1 MEQVQRPPVIPRATY
16 RLQFHKGFG
25 FADAA
30 KLVPYLA
37 ALGVSHVYASPF
49 LLARPGSTHGY
60 DITDHNRF
68 NPEVGDEAAF
78 NKLSDTLSAHGMGL
92 ILDFVPNHMG
102 VGGAD
107 NPWWLDVL
115 EWGRHSLF
123 AGFFDIDWSPSEPT
137 LQGKVLLPFLGDH
150 YGRILTDG
158 QLQLRFDAEWGSFSV
173 WYWEH
178 RFPIAVR
185 DYPALLKAAREH
197 LTGDTS
203 PLANLGAEF
212 GKVGLGHPAVRE
224 QAVIYRRAGELK
236 GRLAALAAEQPAVR
250 EAIEAAVAGYNG
262 TPGDEESF
270 VRLHELLEAQ
280 HYRPAFW
287 RVATAE
293 INYRRFFDINDLAGL
308 CMENQ
313 ELFELAHRL
322 IFRLIADNRLHG
334 LRFDHID
341 GLYDPADYCR
351 RLQDRAAYLLM
362 QDQAAATV
370 SGAQANA
377 LSPAKPRAHLLYTLV
392 EKILAR
398 HERLRDDWPVD
409 GTTGY
414 DFMNLVNGLFVNPA
428 AEKQITAIYNRFI
441 GRTPDWEEI
450 CVRSKKQLVRG
461 NLASEVNVLA
471 GDLQTLAKQS
481 RFTRDFTLPGITAA
495 LVEVVAQFPVYRTY
509 IDEQGASEEDRRDLD
524 WAFARAR
531 RYAPMGDTSVFD
543 FLYAVLSTDLLRE
556 DSHEYRR
563 EEILRTAMKFQ
574 QVTGPVTAK
583 SIEDTAFYRYYR
595 LVSLNEVGG
604 EPGHF
609 GVSPAAFHRV
619 NQQRLQH
626 HPYGMLATAT
636 HDHKRGED
644 TRARIDAIT
653 EVHTEWRRRVRRWSV
668 LNKRRKGTRE
678 EVVGPGRNDEYLI
691 YQTLV
696 GSWPLEIADPAD
708 PHLGE
713 YADRIATYMNKAMRE
728 SKTHTSWNYPDQRYE
743 QAVDGFVRAIL
754 DPARSAPFLNDL
766 LQFVARIEAIGAV
779 NGLAQT
785 LLKLTAPGVPDLYQ
799 GTELWDQS
807 LVDPD
812 NRRPVDYA
820 LRRRWLKKLSQTT
833 DVAGLVE
840 GWRDGRIKQYLIA
853 RTLDLRRRLPGV
865 FADGAYI
872 SLEVTGAQAD
882 RVVAFHRKHGPDEV
896 VVVVPRLVGSLLGDT
911 QVPLVPA
918 GAWGG
923 TAVTLPQLP
932 VGAVFREVL
941 TGGSRLPA
949 PSWRVGDLLAAFPV
963 ALLSHCPRDEDPPAL
978 PPP

>member
-1 MEQVQRPPVIPRATY
+1 MDQVQRPPVIPRATY

-25 FADAA
+25 FSDAA

-78 NKLSDTLSAHGMGL
+78 NKLSDALAAQGMGI

-123 AGFFDIDWSPSEPT
+123 AGFFDIDWSPAEPT
-137 LQGKVLLPFLGDH
+137 LLGKVLLPFLGDH
-150 YGRILTDG
+150 YGTILTDG

-173 WYWEH
+173 WYWDH

-185 DYPALLKAAREH
+185 DYPALLKAARKRME
-197 LTGDTS
+197 GDST
-203 PLANLGAEF
+203 PLGTLVEEF
-212 GKVGLGHPAVRE
+212 GKVGQGHPSVRE
-224 QAVIYRRAGELK
+224 QAVIHRRATELK
-236 GRLAALAAEQPAVR
+236 GRLAALAAEQPALR
-250 EAIEAAVAGYNG
+250 ETIDAVVAGYNG
-262 TPGDEESF
+262 TAGDEDSF
-270 VRLHELLEAQ
+270 VALHELLEAQ
-280 HYRPAFW
+280 SYRLAFW

-308 CMENQ
+308 SMENQ
-313 ELFELAHRL
+313 EVFELTHRL
-322 IFRLIADNRLHG
+322 VFRLIADNRIHG

-341 GLYDPADYCR
+341 GLYNPAEYCR

-370 SGAQANA
+370 SGAQADA
-377 LSPAKPRAHLLYTLV
+377 ISPAKPRAHLLYVLV

-441 GRTPDWEEI
+441 GREPDWEEI
-450 CVRSKKQLVRG
+450 SVRSKKQLVLG

-471 GDLQTLAKQS
+471 SELHGLAKQS
-481 RFTRDFTLPGITAA
+481 RFSRDFTLPGVTAA
-495 LVEVVAQFPVYRTY
+495 LIEVIAHFPVYRTY
-509 IDEQGASEEDRRDLD
+509 IDEDGPGDDDRRDLD
-524 WAFARAR
+524 WAFSQAR
-531 RYAPMGDTSVFD
+531 RAAPMGDTSVFD
-543 FLYAVLSTDLLRE
+543 FLYAALSTDLLQQEGRGYSRG
-556 DSHEYRR
+556 D
-563 EEILRTAMKFQ
+563 ILRNAMKFQ

-609 GVSPAAFHRV
+609 GVSPAAFHKL

-644 TRARIDAIT
+644 TRVRIDAIT

-668 LNKRRKGTRE
+668 LNTRKKGTVE
-678 EVVGPGRNDEYLI
+678 EIVGPGHNDEYLI

-696 GSWPLEIADPAD
+696 GSWPLEITDPAD
-708 PHLGE
+708 PGLAE
-713 YADRIATYMNKAMRE
+713 YTDRIVAYLNKAMRE
-728 SKTHTSWNYPDQRYE
+728 SKTHTSWNHPDPRYE
-743 QAVDGFVRAIL
+743 QAVEGFVRGIL
-754 DPARSAPFLNDL
+754 DPARSTAFLNDL
-766 LQFVARIEAIGAV
+766 LPFVQRLAVIGAV

-799 GTELWDQS
+799 GTEFWDLS

-820 LRRRWLKKLSQTT
+820 LRRRTLKKLGAAP
-833 DVAGLVE
+833 DPAELVAN
-840 GWRDGRIKQYLIA
+840 WHDGRVKQLVIA
-853 RTLDLRRRLPGV
+853 RTLDLRRRLPAV
-865 FADGAYI
+865 FADGTYTA
-872 SLEVTGAQAD
+872 LEVTGAQAD
-882 RVVAFHRKHGPDEV
+882 RVVAFHRKLNDDEI
-896 VVVVPRLVGSLLGDT
+896 VVVVPRLLAPLLGDAA
-911 QVPLVPA
+911 VPLPPA
-918 GAWGG
+918 NAWGG

-932 VGAVFREVL
+932 AGAVVRDVL
-941 TGGSRLPA
+941 SGGSRTAA
-949 PSWRVGDLLAAFPV
+949 PSWRIGDLLATLPV
-963 ALLSHCPRDEDPPAL
+963 ALLSHCPREAEFPAL